1 MYRKTGATAPTMP
14 GDWPAIRR
22 MTEMRPRRTLALA
35 ALAALAFPAAAL
47 AATQGTIPVSPGQW
61 VRGGF
66 AGPGTQTWDL
76 RLESGRVYTVVGTTR
91 DDYKTVVV
99 RAMGGL
105 VLARFVISW
114 DDGAVSATFAA
125 PYSGGY
131 TVAVTTGTSCR
142 PGHCGDY
149 PHAYQLRAT
158 LHEPQESHENDG

>member
-1 MYRKTGATAPTMP
+1 M
-14 GDWPAIRR
+14 
-22 MTEMRPRRTLALA
+22 LALA
-35 ALAALAFPAAAL
+35 ALAAFAFPAAAL
-47 AATQGTIPVSPGQW
+47 AATQGTIPVSPDQW

-99 RAMGGL
+99 RAVGGL

-158 LHEPQESHENDG
+158 LHEPQESHESDG